1 MIEAIAAP
9 STQVTEEDGLF
20 YIAMSVGA
28 DEVCTAC
35 YMCDKAQRVVI
46 IQLDTP
52 VEHRGNGYA
61 TALLESIQRREK
73 TGPIRVISTSHAVG
87 FYRKLGYTEVSPY
100 IFQSRQFSS

>member
-20 YIAMSVGA
+20 YISMSVGA

-35 YMCDKAQRVVI
+35 YMRDKAQRVVI

-52 VEHRGNGYA
+52 VEYRGNGYA

-87 FYRKLGYTEVSPY
+87 FYNKLGYIEVSPY
-100 IFQSRQFSS
+100 VFQSSN